1 MPVKL
6 NDKTYTKWARN
17 NDYNSKTERKD
28 NERKHQNK
36 PDAEFKDLNPV
47 QTWFILLEI
56 IIRVSRFEPV
66 LNWCRL
72 MTVQRRGSNSL
83 NSASN

>member
-17 NDYNSKTERKD
+17 NDYNSKTERND
-28 NERKHQNK
+28 TERQHQNK
-36 PDAEFKDLNPV
+36 PDFKDLNPI